1 VIHKGD
7 VKQGVAGHTA
17 NGLAS
22 VKVAGSGEAV
32 DKLVLA
38 PISALVGRD
47 SGDQHGQGGDED
59 TKGLHGCVC
68 WAWFGRSGG
77 GMCENET
84 LLSRWFVLFVMDVS
98 VFGIEFQR

>member
-1 VIHKGD
+1 MIHKGD

-17 NGLAS
+17 NDLAS

-59 TKGLHGCVC
+59 TKGLHGCVV
-68 WAWFGRSGG
+68 GLGLGDGG